1 MEKNTID
8 LIVNDIK
15 AKRDALS
22 LAHEQLK
29 KDNDNW
35 NKCIILLSLTTGMI
49 ESAKIQMNWNG
60 DWITLV
66 PILLSSII
74 ATVSAMIKFKKFPE
88 QMETL
93 INSISLL
100 TNTLNKCRMYLN
112 RPLDQ
117 DIIREYHYALEKLE
131 TSIYPDIRKKYL
143 KLSHSNLV
151 EIMKYEQNYFE
162 NITNVNN
169 SYNIENDIVTCDA
182 I

>member
-1 MEKNTID
+1 MEKSSIQ

-29 KDNDNW
+29 QDNDNW

-49 ESAKIQMNWNG
+49 ESAKIQMNWYG
-60 DWITLV
+60 DWVTLV
-66 PILLSSII
+66 PILLTSII
-74 ATVSAMIKFKKFPE
+74 ASVSAMIKFKKFPE

-112 RPLDQ
+112 KPLDQ
-117 DIIREYHYALEKLE
+117 EIIREYHYALEKLE

-151 EIMKYEQNYFE
+151 EIMKYEQSYFE
-162 NITNVNN
+162 NIKDVNN
-169 SYNIENDIVTCDA
+169 RYNIGNEIECCEAV
-182 I
+182 